1 MRTLLERALSPVR
14 NAINV
19 APLIRRVPSRFLFF
33 FFLSFCFPPLVTRG
47 NDVSGQRR
55 EGTGFYTYIYIYS
68 IRSLQFR
75 VSMCSAELDASSNVH
90 PRSKLGKAH
99 DPLDLSNSRETVGKE
114 VLREVYFA

>member
-1 MRTLLERALSPVR
+1 MFP
-14 NAINV
+14 
-19 APLIRRVPSRFLFF
+19 RVSFFSFSFLFV
-33 FFLSFCFPPLVTRG
+33 FLHRLPGETTFLD
-47 NDVSGQRR
+47 NDEKEQVSL
-55 EGTGFYTYIYIYS
+55 YIYIYIYS

>member
-19 APLIRRVPSRFLFF
+19 APLIRRVPSRFFFF
-33 FFLSFCFPPLVTRG
+33 FFLSFCFPPPVTRG

-55 EGTGFYTYIYIYS
+55 EGTGFPIHIYIYS